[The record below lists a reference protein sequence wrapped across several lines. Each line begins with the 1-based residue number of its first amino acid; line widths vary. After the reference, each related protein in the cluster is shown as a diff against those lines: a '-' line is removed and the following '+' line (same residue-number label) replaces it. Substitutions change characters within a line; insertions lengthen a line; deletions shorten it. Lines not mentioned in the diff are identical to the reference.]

1 MSRLLTSLIAV
12 GLLALA
18 APAPG
23 QAQAAE
29 PAAADPAAPD
39 SAAPDSA
46 KTRPAA
52 AAKPARKEPRVYFG
66 GSLSLAGYGRA
77 FSVSVQPFV
86 GYHLS
91 RKVSLGGRVSYE
103 YLKDSRTQPR
113 LESSNYGAGVFSRYR
128 ILRQGFAEAELAFT
142 SYDLSSGRDFVPQL
156 LLGGGYA
163 QPLGPKTWLVFD
175 VLFDVIQDK
184 HSPYK
189 DWQPRVTTG
198 ISTSF

>member
-1 MSRLLTSLIAV
+1 MSRLLTPLIAV

-18 APAPG
+18 APASGP
-23 QAQAAE
+23 ARAAE
-29 PAAADPAAPD
+29 PAAVD
-39 SAAPDSA
+39 SAVADSA
-46 KTRPAA
+46 KARPAT

-142 SYDLSSGRDFVPQL
+142 SYDLSTGRDFVPQL